1 MMVKM
6 KKILPSKYRYPI
18 FFLAFMVIGA
28 AGLLSKYAGLKLEY
42 TALIVAIGFLMF
54 LFSIVLP

>member
-1 MMVKM
+1 MR
-6 KKILPSKYRYPI
+6 KILPSRYRYPI

-42 TALIVAIGFLMF
+42 TSILVAIGFLMF
-54 LFSIVLP
+54 LFSIILP